1 MFKKALFCCLILSS
15 VGQVCFGDG
24 VAPSPK
30 KETINGVWRADLS
43 ETQTLLLKI
52 QDSAV
57 EMIAVVGENQIPI
70 WSGKLILSKENP
82 KEHMDWVDLHSRT
95 AKLPDNKCL
104 YRLRN
109 DTLLIMGGGPLLRPR
124 RFFSGPGGEP
134 KALLFT
140 REGSGPG
147 NAGK

>member
-1 MFKKALFCCLILSS
+1 MLKKALLCCLLLVSL
-15 VGQVCFGDG
+15 VPTCFADGD
-24 VAPSPK
+24 APTPK
-30 KETINGVWRADLS
+30 KETINGVWRADVS
-43 ETQTLLLKI
+43 ETQTLLLKVK
-52 QDSAV
+52 DSEV
-57 EMIAVVGENQIPI
+57 EMTAVVGENQIPV
-70 WSGKLILSKENP
+70 WSGKLVLSKEHPN
-82 KEHMDWVDLHSRT
+82 EHMDWVDLHSRT

-109 DTLLIMGGGPLLRPR
+109 DTLLIMGGGPQQRPT

-140 REGSGPG
+140 RDGSGPG